1 LLFLPPYS
9 PDFNLIEQLFSC
21 IKAGLHCH
29 YNDELD
35 KASPI
40 SFIQCACG
48 TITADK
54 AHGWFRDSGYTM
66 QCS

>member
-9 PDFNLIEQLFSC
+9 PDFNLIEQSFSC
-21 IKAGLHCH
+21 IKAWLCHH

-40 SFIQCACG
+40 SFIQHACD
-48 TITADK
+48 TITVDK
-54 AHGWFRDSGYTM
+54 AHGWFQDSGYTM
-66 QCS
+66 